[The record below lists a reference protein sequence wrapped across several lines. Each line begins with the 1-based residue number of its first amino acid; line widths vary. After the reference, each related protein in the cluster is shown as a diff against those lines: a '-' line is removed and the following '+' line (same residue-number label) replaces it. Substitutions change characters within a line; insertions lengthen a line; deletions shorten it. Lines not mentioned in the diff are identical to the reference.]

1 MALARAYKVGVF
13 DTSTPLATG
22 ATSTVTTPIPILYG
36 VTTATADCYISCIRC
51 SVLGAAAFPSNASV
65 VFSLNVNTGTQAG
78 GQTALARQFA
88 GNALAA
94 NTLFKTA
101 GGTTAAAITG
111 LTMTT
116 NFWSQEVPFTAGSNW
131 GEWFT
136 PGFEIPIPISTQF
149 ALFVTASSAGTATTF
164 AGELEFTE

>member
-36 VTTATADCYISCIRC
+36 VTTATADCYISCVRC

-101 GGTTAAAITG
+101 GGTAAAAITG

-116 NFWSQEVPFTAGSNW
+116 ELWAQSVPFTAGSNW
-131 GEWFT
+131 AEWFT
-136 PGFEIPIPISTQF
+136 PGFEIPVPISTQF
-149 ALFVTASSAGTATTF
+149 ALFVTATSAGTGTTF

>member
-1 MALARAYKVGVF
+1 M
-13 DTSTPLATG
+13 
-22 ATSTVTTPIPILYG
+22 
-36 VTTATADCYISCIRC
+36 
-51 SVLGAAAFPSNASV
+51 GAAAFPSNASV
-65 VFSLNVNTGTQAG
+65 VFSLNVNTGAQAG
-78 GQTALARQFA
+78 GNTALARQFA

-101 GGTTAAAITG
+101 GGTAAAAITG

-116 NFWSQEVPFTAGSNW
+116 ELWAQSVPFTAGSNW

-149 ALFVTASSAGTATTF
+149 AMFVTASSAGTATTF
-164 AGELEFTE
+164 AGEIEFTE

>member
-13 DTSTPLATG
+13 DTGTPLATG

-36 VTTATADCYISCIRC
+36 VTTATADCYISCVRC
-51 SVLGAAAFPSNASV
+51 SVMGAAAFPANASV
-65 VFSLNVNTGTQAG
+65 TFSLNVNTGTKAG
-78 GQTALARQFA
+78 GNAALARQLA

-94 NTLFKTA
+94 NTIFSTA
-101 GGTTAAAITG
+101 GGTAAAPITG

-116 NFWSQEVPFTAGSNW
+116 ELWAQNLPFTAGSSW

-136 PGFEIPIPISTQF
+136 PGFEIPVPVSTQF

>member
-1 MALARAYKVGVF
+1 MAIARYYKVGVF

-36 VTTATADCYISCIRC
+36 VTTSTNDCYISAVRG

-65 VFSLNVNTGTQAG
+65 VLSLNINTGAQAG

-88 GNALAA
+88 GTTLAA

-116 NFWSQEVPFTAGSNW
+116 ELWAQNIPFTAGSNW

-149 ALFVTASSAGTATTF
+149 ALFVTASSAGPGTTF
-164 AGELEFTE
+164 HGEIEFTE